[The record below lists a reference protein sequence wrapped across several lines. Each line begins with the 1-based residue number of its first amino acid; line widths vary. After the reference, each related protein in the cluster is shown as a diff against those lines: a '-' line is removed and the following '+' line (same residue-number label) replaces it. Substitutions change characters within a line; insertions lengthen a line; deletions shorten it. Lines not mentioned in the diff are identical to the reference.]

1 MLTLEELPVPE
12 LGPKEVLIAVH
23 TAGVG
28 GGKRTF
34 AKDGILVDA
43 FVFPWSSGRMARAQL
58 LSWVRGYAASKWA
71 TRFIPTVGIIPRVD
85 FMRCTLVSA
94 ELVAPFPQPPLD
106 LEHAGAVPTTGLTAL
121 QGIADHLDVQTG
133 EHVMIHGASG
143 AVGTLAIQFAKERG
157 AKVLAVASG

>member
-1 MLTLEELPVPE
+1 MQTSRIRKARSAQTRRVGSVAATRYPVPKTMRAIAVERYGGPDVLTLEELPVPE

-85 FMRCTLVSA
+85 FMRSTLWC
-94 ELVAPFPQPPLD
+94 PPSWSHRFRSHRWTSNTQARCL
-106 LEHAGAVPTTGLTAL
+106 P
-121 QGIADHLDVQTG
+121 
-133 EHVMIHGASG
+133 
-143 AVGTLAIQFAKERG
+143 LA
-157 AKVLAVASG
+157 